1 MSIQGKNNSIM
12 KKLLILLFSVFLLN
26 STSVFSKE
34 DLSKVDVNSLNRLS
48 GIEIIDVFNNT
59 RLSGYYYIPEGIDG
73 MEFLEFE
80 EFHYSDGDFNHWN
93 ILNII

>member
-73 MEFLEFE
+73 MNRDTFDR
-80 EFHYSDGDFNHWN
+80 H
-93 ILNII
+93 LNK